1 MEKNGP
7 VFTNLLKRQN
17 RQKSVMRKAPRC
29 CHCRKYLAEDPNK
42 IGEDEVANLRKCCR
56 CMIATY
62 CSDDCEL
69 KNWTEYHKFHCD
81 ALMKDPRPYIVNGTL
96 KSDSLSE
103 EDFIIFHQTFLE
115 YASLA
120 QDFNNLREIVNFY
133 TEDCVLDGSDL
144 EPKSIAVHDVFIMVS
159 QILLGKDE
167 NAYIFVK
174 KLAYSETRDSKSL
187 EKDILKEDFLEWKNS
202 EFISNKNSSHD
213 SVFSIVTKKLFFSV
227 LIAIKINV
235 IEDMK
240 FRLTQY
246 EAFHRK
252 MKKKFWPHPRII
264 NIYTLYILGKH
275 KESFL
280 KDLEFQEKQVE
291 VLLIDCQTII
301 HSLVLDCL
309 CEKEEKYCQK
319 SFLVHACQ
327 GLQDHFKNHSYAR
340 NYILDFYKSNFSKS
354 YMKKLEKNSRNVLRS
369 LSLL

>member
-1 MEKNGP
+1 MLDCYVLFN
-7 VFTNLLKRQN
+7 
-17 RQKSVMRKAPRC
+17 
-29 CHCRKYLAEDPNK
+29 
-42 IGEDEVANLRKCCR
+42 
-56 CMIATY
+56 
-62 CSDDCEL
+62 CSDDCEQ
-69 KNWTEYHKFHCD
+69 KNWTEIHKFHCD
-81 ALMKDPRPYIVNGTL
+81 ALMKDPRPYVVNGIL
-96 KSDSLSE
+96 KSDAFSE
-103 EDFIIFHQTFLE
+103 EDAILFHQTFTE
-115 YASLA
+115 YACLA
-120 QDFNNLREIVNFY
+120 QDFDNLQEIVNFY
-133 TEDCVLDGSDL
+133 TKDCVFDQSDL
-144 EPKSIAVHDVFIMVS
+144 ETESTIAHDVLIMVS

-167 NAYIFVK
+167 NAYIFAK
-174 KLAYSETRDSKSL
+174 QLAYGETRDSKSL

-340 NYILDFYKSNFSKS
+340 NYILDFYKSIFSKS

>member
-1 MEKNGP
+1 MKLENTKLIYEEYSKNQP
-7 VFTNLLKRQN
+7 DLFFLLKQ
-17 RQKSVMRKAPRC
+17 
-29 CHCRKYLAEDPNK
+29 
-42 IGEDEVANLRKCCR
+42 
-56 CMIATY
+56 
-62 CSDDCEL
+62 
-69 KNWTEYHKFHCD
+69 
-81 ALMKDPRPYIVNGTL
+81 
-96 KSDSLSE
+96 
-103 EDFIIFHQTFLE
+103 
-115 YASLA
+115 
-120 QDFNNLREIVNFY
+120 
-133 TEDCVLDGSDL
+133 
-144 EPKSIAVHDVFIMVS
+144 
-159 QILLGKDE
+159 
-167 NAYIFVK
+167 
-174 KLAYSETRDSKSL
+174 
-187 EKDILKEDFLEWKNS
+187 
-202 EFISNKNSSHD
+202 
-213 SVFSIVTKKLFFSV
+213 LFWRG
-227 LIAIKINV
+227 LIAIKMNV

-340 NYILDFYKSNFSKS
+340 NYILDFYKSTFSKS